1 MFSFLHVSFSFF
13 LKLENFK
20 IFFRKSFWGEFF
32 GKILLGIDSV
42 FGVTFISCELPFL
55 KPG

>member
-42 FGVTFISCELPFL
+42 FGVTFISC
-55 KPG
+55 